1 MYQKT
6 IYAGLVLVSLLFAT
20 ACNKQ
25 GDNPI
30 DPQPPD
36 PELPLPEQIQ
46 SSRLLWRVFL
56 SEVFQSLDSG
66 RGAVLRNGH
75 IEIASASGCFRV
87 DLQNGALADHS
98 SFGSIR
104 GGLANIHTYDRYIV
118 NHEYRLSTLSGTSIG
133 DDIVRVFDM
142 NTLTWLT
149 TYPHVPF
156 SDTVFSRMAGL
167 GNRVYYLKEN
177 QNATPVLAELD
188 LTSGTVSEL
197 SGVPDSMALFNVPD
211 AWEANGERFLCL
223 IAGVADSMA
232 YVIYNATQQKIVTR
246 LSAEKQLPYFLLLGY
261 GGQQNGRIYT
271 RHFASGK
278 LVCRNIADGSI
289 AWARNL
295 SGNNIDL
302 LGVSNN
308 RLLLLEDNVL
318 FALNTEN
325 GDPVWSKTLEGVF
338 IRHAFMD
345 DKIVVLTLDKLN
357 CFNLE
362 NGQETLSVG
371 GFGPYKTGYPGIV
384 KAEQGL
390 IFIGWEKYLLC
401 FQG

>member
-6 IYAGLVLVSLLFAT
+6 IIAGLMVMILLFAT
-20 ACNKQ
+20 TCSKR

-30 DPQPPD
+30 DPQPPN
-36 PELPLPEQIQ
+36 PEMPLPEQIQ
-46 SSRLLWRVFL
+46 SSQLLWRVLL
-56 SEVFQSLDSG
+56 SEVFQSLGSG

-75 IEIASASGCFRV
+75 IEIATASGCFRV

-118 NHEYRLSTLSGTSIG
+118 NHEYRLSTLSGTGVG
-133 DDIVRVFDM
+133 DNIVRVFDM
-142 NTLTWLT
+142 NTLVWLT

-156 SDTVFSRMAGL
+156 SDTVFDRMAGL
-167 GNRVYYLKEN
+167 GDRVYFLLEK
-177 QNATPVLAELD
+177 QNASPGLSELD
-188 LTSGTVSEL
+188 FTTGALSEHSGL
-197 SGVPDSMALFNVPD
+197 PDSLYLFNVPD
-211 AWEANGERFLCL
+211 AWEASGERFLCL

-246 LSAEKQLPYFLLLGY
+246 LNAEKQLPYFLLLGY

-271 RHFASGK
+271 RHYASGK

-289 AWARNL
+289 AWERSL
-295 SGNNIDL
+295 SGNNINL
-302 LGVSNN
+302 LGVSDD

-325 GDPVWSKTLEGVF
+325 GSPVWSKTLEGVF
-338 IRHAFMD
+338 MGHVFMD

-357 CFNLE
+357 CLNLG
-362 NGQETLSVG
+362 NGQETLNVG
-371 GFGPYKTGYPGIV
+371 GFGLYKTGYPGIV